1 MWIVKFRSDEPENA
15 AHLPTFDNGVE
26 ALPSLMV
33 YVPAKCRLYGYFGKD
48 CRFSLYIRLRPLG
61 LLLLNLRAV
70 ILIVFW
76 GKFSRIFTIE
86 GSKFGFVY
94 DNSGQCR

>member
-1 MWIVKFRSDEPENA
+1 MNIETSVRKNKNIYGCVKIGTLSLWIVKFRSDELENA
-15 AHLPTFDNGVE
+15 AHLPTLDNGVE

-33 YVPAKCRLYGYFGKD
+33 YVPTECRLYGYFGND

-70 ILIVFW
+70 ILIVF
-76 GKFSRIFTIE
+76 R
-86 GSKFGFVY
+86 
-94 DNSGQCR
+94 R